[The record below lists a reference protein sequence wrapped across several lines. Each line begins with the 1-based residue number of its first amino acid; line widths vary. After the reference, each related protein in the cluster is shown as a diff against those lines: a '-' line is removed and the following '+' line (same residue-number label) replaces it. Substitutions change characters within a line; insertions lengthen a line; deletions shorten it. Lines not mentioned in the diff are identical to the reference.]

1 MANDITT
8 LAIALQSKEAEAN
21 LKTFNEL
28 LDAGSDKAKRMERM
42 TIAVDVEE
50 AVRQLSAFKQSFD
63 DIAASAQNIHFDLG
77 TNMPMLTPPQ
87 TPGLDATALQELKA
101 FFQESAEEMRRQSE
115 ALTESL
121 GRIGTGAEAGS
132 AGVRT
137 AGETMRSATVVSKE
151 YAAKMKE
158 LSAAQKEYDLL
169 VEESDANMQ
178 ASIDADIQAEQLK
191 KKLTKAQNDYNAAFF
206 RFREARKNGNADK
219 EREEYLELRNQVEQ
233 LTEAYGKAQ
242 RQADKFG
249 RNLELSGEK
258 TDAARE
264 KVKQL
269 KAELEAMP
277 GPTTK
282 VAGAVDNFEKNAR
295 RAGTTATKLA
305 RGFNAVAFAGG
316 AAVPGL
322 TKLGLAISMFSYSG
336 PVIGGVIVG
345 AGVLA
350 SIFKNYKEQSE
361 IAAKSIRENAE
372 YAVKE
377 AQAANQFVSASEND
391 WKRLGELAEMGSL
404 TNDQNAEAI
413 DIIRRLTDR
422 YGELG
427 IEIDKTTGKLKSY
440 SEARAKA
447 NGIDLAFQKE
457 TLEDAVE
464 QTGKN
469 LENELKKFKENAG
482 TIYDMFGSKF
492 GWAGS
497 KIPQFQKVASGLEA
511 TLSDETLSQAE
522 KLHAI
527 REAINLAQEIES
539 GEKELQYTVH
549 WTSDYG
555 EQSATMK
562 VSAKEAHEFA
572 DELKAVKKA
581 FEDASDAQRKLDLFN
596 GKEVEE
602 ANRKY
607 EAATKA
613 FMQAQNGLVAENGK
627 YRLETDEDASKK
639 RLARLDAIKAE
650 LKEQNLGET
659 KRLELKAEYA
669 TLAKAELQYKT
680 RIRQQE
686 EKEAEAAKRTAEA
699 ENQKAEAVKKANA
712 ATEERIKALQKNLV
726 FDRKGT
732 AVREKTLDEQG
743 ADRREEIARL
753 QQQIEALS
761 VTAARRN
768 ATAEE
773 LLQWGGRYNPAT
785 GKMNGDQKQAGWRG
799 ILSDGKGGVMTEVSA
814 GVEIDGKEVEIPLI
828 VPEST
833 KEDLQRIAKIA
844 NGELTDIPE
853 DLLEKAMSFA
863 KKRLAEGKSAFYNGD
878 KEDESLRNIDDITE
892 LYEAQTK
899 LLQLQTQD
907 AKYREQLKAANE
919 ARANAAKGYV
929 FDNKGA
935 VLRKKTED
943 ELNKE
948 RQNELDDAR
957 KRVAAAEK
965 GTVERAQAEAELTRL
980 EIEAFNARKK
990 TSAATA
996 MNDARASNS
1005 RLVQGVEARSSA
1017 ALALESRVF
1026 RRDDSEKAIMRDSK
1040 DIQTDIKDAV
1050 NKLLTGFTD
1059 FSATFENVKDL
1070 LQPL

>member
-28 LDAGSDKAKRMERM
+28 LDAGSDKAKRMENM
-42 TIAVDVEE
+42 TIAVDVDA
-50 AVRQLSAFKQSFD
+50 AVRQLAAFKQSFD

-77 TNMPMLTPPQ
+77 TNMPMLTPPP

-121 GRIGTGAEAGS
+121 GRIGAGAETGS

-137 AGETMRSATVVSKE
+137 AGETMRGASVVSKE
-151 YAAKMKE
+151 YAAKLKE
-158 LSAAQKEYDLL
+158 LSTAQKEYDLL
-169 VEESDANMQ
+169 VEQSDANMQ

-219 EREEYLELRNQVEQ
+219 EREEYYELRNQVEQ

-242 RQADKFG
+242 KQADKFG

-258 TDAARE
+258 TDEARE
-264 KVKQL
+264 KLKQL
-269 KAELEAMP
+269 KAELESMP

-282 VAGAVDNFEKNAR
+282 VAGAVDNFEKNAK

-322 TKLGLAISMFSYSG
+322 SKLGLAISMFSYSG

-377 AQAANQFVSASEND
+377 AQAAKQFVSTSEAD

-404 TNDQNAEAI
+404 TNDQNAEAVE
-413 DIIRRLTDR
+413 IIKRLTDL
-422 YGELG
+422 YGDLG
-427 IEIDKTTGKLKSY
+427 IEIDKTTGKLKWHI
-440 SEARAKA
+440 EARAKA

-457 TLEDAVE
+457 TLEDAAE

-482 TIYDMFGSKF
+482 TIYDMFGSKI

-497 KIPQFQKVASGLEA
+497 KIPQFKNLASGLEA

-527 REAINLAQEIES
+527 REAIKLAQEIES

-549 WTSDYG
+549 FNSDWG
-555 EQSATMK
+555 EQSRTMK
-562 VSAKEAHEFA
+562 VSSKEAHEFA
-572 DELKAVKKA
+572 EQLKTVKKA
-581 FEDASDAQRKLDLFN
+581 FEDASDAQRRLDLFN
-596 GKEVEE
+596 GKDVEE

-613 FMQAQNGLVAENGK
+613 FMQAQNGLIAENGK
-627 YRLETDEDASKK
+627 WRLETDEDASKK
-639 RLARLDAIKAE
+639 RLARLDEIKNA
-650 LKEQNLGET
+650 LKTENDEA
-659 KRLELKAEYA
+659 KRLELKAEI
-669 TLAKAELQYKT
+669 AKLSKEELQYQT

-753 QQQIEALS
+753 KQQVAALS
-761 VTAARRN
+761 VTAARRD

-799 ILSDGKGGVMTEVSA
+799 ILSDGKGGVMTEVST
-814 GVEIDGKEVEIPLI
+814 GVKIDGKEVEIPLI

-844 NGELTDIPE
+844 NGELTQIPD
-853 DLLEKAMSFA
+853 DLLEKALTFA

-935 VLRKKTED
+935 VLRKKTEE

-948 RQNELDDAR
+948 QQQELDKAR
-957 KRVAAAEK
+957 KRVEAAEK

-980 EIEAFNARKK
+980 EIEAYNARKK
-990 TSAATA
+990 TSAATV
-996 MNDARASNS
+996 MNEARANNT

-1050 NKLLTGFTD
+1050 NKLVTGFTD
-1059 FSATFENVKDL
+1059 FSSTFATVKEL